1 LTRQT
6 NRKERLKIKRLSQY
20 YSKLPSWL
28 QVLLTPAAAIY
39 LVPRIYKY
47 RTTITYLFKRQK
59 ITAVY
64 KFILAKLFVR
74 EEGGA
79 LLDPF
84 FRLFP
89 RFTPHP
95 WCVEVEI
102 TTKCD
107 KRCII
112 CEHTYW
118 NEKGIDLSFDDFKRI
133 VDQFPKLIWF
143 NPTGEGSAFLN
154 KDFPKMLRY
163 LKSKSIFIFMN
174 DHFEMLNEDLIKEIV
189 EIGVDRIEVSMDG
202 ATKETY
208 EKIKRGCDFDKVMD
222 NLRTLFRLKKERN
235 WPIPEICFH
244 YIITALNVHEM
255 PQFVE
260 LIHSLGD
267 RNVLGPGSYINFS
280 GLLEFDEIMDLIAEV
295 PAEIMKA
302 VEDKAKELNVGI
314 MWTHHS
320 HQERPPISKCVAW
333 SEPYVMMGGY
343 VLSCCGVLMSNRR
356 PFLRENSFGN
366 VKEKPFLDIWD
377 SSKYRRFRKSVN
389 DGSAPVPKTC
399 YGCRAFDTD
408 QRALSCGVE
417 L

>member
-1 LTRQT
+1 M
-6 NRKERLKIKRLSQY
+6 
-20 YSKLPSWL
+20 
-28 QVLLTPAAAIY
+28 IY
-39 LVPRIYKY
+39 LVPRIFKY
-47 RTTITYLFKRQK
+47 RATIKFLLKKKK
-59 ITAVY
+59 ITAAYNFV
-64 KFILAKLFVR
+64 LAKLFVR

-89 RFTPHP
+89 RLAPHP
-95 WCVEVEI
+95 WCIEVEV

-107 KRCII
+107 KKCII

-118 NEKGIDLSFDDFKRI
+118 SEKSMDLSFDDFKRI

-174 DHFEMLNEDLIKEIV
+174 DHFEMLNQDLIREIM
-189 EIGVDRIEVSMDG
+189 ETGVDRIEVSMDG

-208 EKIKRGCDFDKVMD
+208 EKIKSGCDFNKVID
-222 NLRTLFRLKKERN
+222 NLRTLFRLKREMN

-244 YIITALNVHEM
+244 YIITTLNVHEM

-267 RNVLGPGSYINFS
+267 GNSLGPGSYINFS
-280 GLLEFDEIMDLIAEV
+280 GLLKFEEIMDLVAEV
-295 PAEIMKA
+295 PTEIMKT
-302 VEDKAKELNVGI
+302 VEKKAKELNIGV

-320 HQERPPISKCVAW
+320 HIEKPSITKCVAW

-343 VLSCCGVLMSNRR
+343 IVSCCGVLMSNRR
-356 PFLRENSFGN
+356 PFLREHCFGN
-366 VKEKPFLDIWD
+366 LLQKSFKDIWC
-377 SSKYRRFRKSVN
+377 SESYRKFREM
-389 DGSAPVPKTC
+389 VPKPEGEIPTLC
-399 YGCRAFDTD
+399 KGCRVFDTSG
-408 QRALSCGVE
+408 REG
-417 L
+417 